1 MNNKSSLSLIGAIVF
16 GSLIKNLKSKG
27 SAGLLISNPKDLEEL
42 EKTEIEVQF
51 TCKAL
56 VERDLIER
64 SDVDYNFKSII
75 DMSKNFSARY
85 PNLSINRNDS
95 LTILRNF
102 IYSNRYSY
110 GEIGTEIYEEIEG
123 GHSIK
128 GFLILLHHLK
138 SIRIIRDNFPEDDYL
153 DEESDAELTVL
164 ITVKFCREEE
174 ILRIVNSIGF
184 LMRQNIFGSDVDTG
198 NIIIDPNNKLS
209 ETVKSLIFGS
219 KKSELRRF

>member
-1 MNNKSSLSLIGAIVF
+1 M
-16 GSLIKNLKSKG
+16 
-27 SAGLLISNPKDLEEL
+27 
-42 EKTEIEVQF
+42 
-51 TCKAL
+51 
-56 VERDLIER
+56 
-64 SDVDYNFKSII
+64 
-75 DMSKNFSARY
+75 
-85 PNLSINRNDS
+85 
-95 LTILRNF
+95 
-102 IYSNRYSY
+102 
-110 GEIGTEIYEEIEG
+110 
-123 GHSIK
+123 
-128 GFLILLHHLK
+128 HHLK

-209 ETVKSLIFGS
+209 ETVKSLIFKS